1 VTEPTLPQLISG
13 ALRLDRSAFDAIEQ
27 STQGLRDA
35 FILLVLA
42 GASMTL
48 GQSVV
53 LFLNRVSRPRFLFAL
68 VLGGLELV
76 LEALIW
82 ITLVWIVVGLLGVS
96 RPHLV
101 ETVDV
106 IGLAYAPFLL
116 GVLTFLPYV
125 GLPIGW
131 LLRLWVLLAAI
142 VGTSAAFDV
151 APELAAVAVAGG
163 FLSRWLLLH
172 VFDRAVRAADRWYRR
187 ASTGRAMPL
196 ESSEALLVPGPEDHS
211 G

>member
-1 VTEPTLPQLISG
+1 MEPTLAQLVGG

-27 STQGLRDA
+27 SSQGLRDA

-42 GASMTL
+42 GASLTL

-53 LFLNRVSRPRFLFAL
+53 LFLNRVSAPRFALAL

-82 ITLVWIVVGLLGVS
+82 VVSVWVVVGLLGVS

-101 ETVDV
+101 ETLDV
-106 IGLAYAPFLL
+106 MGLAYAPFLF
-116 GVLTFLPYV
+116 GVLMFLPYV
-125 GLPIGW
+125 GLPMLW

-142 VGTSAAFDV
+142 VGTSAAFEIP
-151 APELAAVAVAGG
+151 PELAAVAAVGG

-172 VFDRAVRAADRWYRR
+172 VFDRAVQAADRWYRR
-187 ASTGRAMPL
+187 ASTGRATPI
-196 ESSEALLVPGPEDHS
+196 ESAQALLAPDSDDHVK
-211 G
+211 